1 MSQPF
6 SDSGISIKMRTD
18 ITEKPNERKCI
29 PFIPAIRNFESARQ
43 MAQENLEHQPLPD
56 SILDQSYR
64 KLQARGDINPELA
77 LNVFPVCTGERWR

>member
-1 MSQPF
+1 MFTFSQNYR
-6 SDSGISIKMRTD
+6 IQITMRGE

-29 PFIPAIRNFESARQ
+29 PFIPAIRNFQSARQ

-64 KLQARGDINPELA
+64 KLQARGGINPELA
-77 LNVFPVCTGERWR
+77 LNVSPVCTGK